1 MNKSFE
7 LHEIPKACYLS
18 QLDSL
23 LKSLRQEDP
32 LSPFLLRSTELVDST
47 TEGGLRE
54 GADSLSPMFF
64 MLMIY

>member
-32 LSPFLLRSTELVDST
+32 LSPFLLIIVMEALNWLTVLQKEV
-47 TEGGLRE
+47 
-54 GADSLSPMFF
+54 
-64 MLMIY
+64 